1 MHEVTDPMARKSR
14 SQRFQPLQKLVERKE
29 ETAAKQLGLARRKL
43 AEAEQRL
50 LELRRF
56 REEYCRQL
64 QQSGQQGL
72 DGRRLQSFQQFLSQL
87 DVAIGQQ
94 QEQIES
100 CRLDCERETRHWE
113 SCHREQ
119 RILQKTV
126 ARFRGEEQRQARRR
140 EQKLEDDQ
148 TTGRYARK
156 RKDF

>member
-1 MHEVTDPMARKSR
+1 MPRKSR
-14 SQRFQPLQKLVERKE
+14 SQRFKPLQRLVDRKE

-56 REEYCRQL
+56 REEYCRQF

-87 DVAIGQQ
+87 DIAIGQQ
-94 QEQIES
+94 QQQIES
-100 CRLDCERETRHWE
+100 CRLDCERESRQWE

-126 ARFRGEEQRQARRR
+126 ERLRGKERQHARRR
-140 EQKLEDDQ
+140 EQKREDEQ
-148 TTGRYARK
+148 TTSRFSRK
-156 RKDF
+156 RKG